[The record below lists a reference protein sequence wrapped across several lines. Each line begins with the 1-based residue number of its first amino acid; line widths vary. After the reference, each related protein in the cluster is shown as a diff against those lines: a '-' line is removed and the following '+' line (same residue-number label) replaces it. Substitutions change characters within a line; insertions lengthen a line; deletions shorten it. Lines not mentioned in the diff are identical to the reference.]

1 MVLNGTQKGKS
12 DAGTEP
18 VMTPEIYDPI
28 DQSWTTLREMNVPRL
43 YHSTALLLYDG
54 RVITTGTDKEWNVG
68 KEQDEYRVDVFTP
81 PYLTTTTNSSL
92 TRPDIK
98 NVKQEVSY
106 GEDVIVETN
115 LAEEITNVIIVKPS
129 SVTHSLNTDQRC
141 IELEIINV
149 KYDSLVIKMPDDPC
163 IAPPGYYMLFIL
175 NKHETP
181 SKSKFIRLQ
190 HINKIKV

>member
-1 MVLNGTQKGKS
+1 
-12 DAGTEP
+12 
-18 VMTPEIYDPI
+18 MTPEIYDPT
-28 DQSWTTLREMNVPRL
+28 DQSWTKLRDMNVPRL

-68 KEQDEYRVDVFTP
+68 KEQDEYRIDVFTP
-81 PYLTTTTNSSL
+81 PYLITTTNSSL
-92 TRPDIK
+92 TRPHIK

-106 GEDVIVETN
+106 GEEVIVETN
-115 LAEEITNVIIVKPS
+115 LAEEITNVTIVKPS

-141 IELEIINV
+141 IELDIINV
-149 KYDSLVIKMPDDPC
+149 KYDSLVIKMPDDSC

-175 NKHETP
+175 KKLETP